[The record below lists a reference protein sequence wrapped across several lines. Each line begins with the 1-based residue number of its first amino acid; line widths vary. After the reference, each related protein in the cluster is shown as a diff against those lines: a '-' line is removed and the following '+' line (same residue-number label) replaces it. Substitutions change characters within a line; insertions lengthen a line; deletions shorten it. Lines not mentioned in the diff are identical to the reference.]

1 MLLIRGGKIK
11 PITGDEIENGEL
23 LIGDDGKIAAIGS
36 KVNAPE
42 GVEVLDASGCLVTP
56 GFIDAHCHIGIDEEG
71 VRWEGNDTN
80 EYSSPVT
87 PELRAIDGIN
97 PRCEAFANALAGGVT
112 TAVTGPGSANVLGG
126 SFVALKLYGDC
137 VDDMIVK
144 YPAAMK
150 IAFGEN
156 PKGCYGQNGKKEP
169 VTRMAIA
176 ALLREQ
182 LGGYFRTELTRA
194 FGPEPSEFEYRQPL
208 NTSTCASE
216 LCGVVLG
223 RPGLLPAIFW

>member
-87 PELRAIDGIN
+87 PELRAIDGTT
-97 PRCEAFANALAGGVT
+97 PAAEAFANALAGGVT
-112 TAVTGPGSANVLGG
+112 TAVTGPGL
-126 SFVALKLYGDC
+126 C
-137 VDDMIVK
+137 
-144 YPAAMK
+144 
-150 IAFGEN
+150 
-156 PKGCYGQNGKKEP
+156 Q
-169 VTRMAIA
+169 
-176 ALLREQ
+176 
-182 LGGYFRTELTRA
+182 
-194 FGPEPSEFEYRQPL
+194 
-208 NTSTCASE
+208 CAGRL
-216 LCGVVLG
+216 LCGAEAVRRLRRRYDRQVS
-223 RPGLLPAIFW
+223 RQR